1 MQDTEDIIETTLKLI
16 DKIGEVV
23 APTLT
28 TSDPPLVLETDV
40 VAIVIA
46 VKDTANSTGD
56 IIRAGD
62 VTLTLKESE
71 DLSGN
76 FSWQVCRIYNI
87 FYVSCRQ
94 QGKECLIQKITSAG
108 CEQQLKSF
116 SCKGVNPLCCNNCTT
131 EHLFCFHPDEFIQE
145 NITIKNAYV
154 TCKSPC
160 LIRAE
165 FAA

>member
-1 MQDTEDIIETTLKLI
+1 M
-16 DKIGEVV
+16 

-40 VAIVIA
+40 AAIVIA

-76 FSWQVCRIYNI
+76 FSLLVCINYNI
-87 FYVSCRQ
+87 FYMYVCPVDRS
-94 QGKECLIQKITSAG
+94 IQWP
-108 CEQQLKSF
+108 
-116 SCKGVNPLCCNNCTT
+116 KGV
-131 EHLFCFHPDEFIQE
+131 
-145 NITIKNAYV
+145 
-154 TCKSPC
+154 
-160 LIRAE
+160 
-165 FAA
+165 